1 MVGPSPVQPHSTALP
16 RPFPALVLQAR
27 SAFLD
32 FLAGVL
38 DLDPAERWTPR
49 QALLHPFITGEAW
62 TGFFQP
68 QADPHTPAP
77 PGEFPSDPMG
87 IPEQSQY
94 VGGSFSQIKVGAVCN
109 CPKGVWQRH
118 ACCADSLKN
127 CSVCN
132 FFSQIKMGAGF

>member
-1 MVGPSPVQPHSTALP
+1 MQPYRVALLRPSS
-16 RPFPALVLQAR
+16 ALVLQAR

-77 PGEFPSDPMG
+77 PGDFPSDPLG

-94 VGGSFSQIKVGAVCN
+94 VGGSFSQIKVGAVSRFLEC
-109 CPKGVWQRH
+109 VWQRH
-118 ACCADSLKN
+118 ACCSD
-127 CSVCN
+127 
-132 FFSQIKMGAGF
+132 IPG

>member
-1 MVGPSPVQPHSTALP
+1 MQLDNIALLRPSC
-16 RPFPALVLQAR
+16 ALVLQAR

-77 PGEFPSDPMG
+77 PGDFPSDPLG

-94 VGGSFSQIKVGAVCN
+94 VGGSFSQIKVGAGIDNSPQGSPARV
-109 CPKGVWQRH
+109 
-118 ACCADSLKN
+118 
-127 CSVCN
+127 
-132 FFSQIKMGAGF
+132 